1 MIASLSTIRG
11 NKLGFVGA
19 KVPEAP
25 KAPAGK
31 VFSHWVNANTGRA
44 FDSNAAFS
52 EQRTNVYPVY
62 KDAPAGGNNSTKKVV
77 KVHKVSPRTGDASMI
92 FLYGGLVV
100 GAVVVLMVLIK
111 IRRRA

>member
-1 MIASLSTIRG
+1 MCSSDLSSWSPRRASTRSYT
-11 NKLGFVGA
+11 
-19 KVPEAP
+19 
-25 KAPAGK
+25 
-31 VFSHWVNANTGRA
+31 
-44 FDSNAAFS
+44 
-52 EQRTNVYPVY
+52 YPH
-62 KDAPAGGNNSTKKVV
+62 STKKVV